1 MPYVSRLNE
10 QTLDTFTCY
19 LDDPTGF
26 YTVNT
31 EDGGYVPYHQV
42 KEYTDVFYNDLKVLL
57 EEIASNGLDVTCD
70 ETDKS
75 FTLFGQKFYCFC
87 IETQYAASSAVKD
100 TRYSIVPILYKENY
114 VSNPL
119 ANIYEDGT
127 VSSSNQAT
135 TTTGTHSTVTANAKE
150 KYGYVLNSNSKIPA
164 KGTYHTNHF
173 FKAFNRYIHDYHMN
187 YTTTAI
193 TGANFNAY
201 NTYENSNTV
210 YTGYGEAYNFIGFNL
225 IASLC
230 ENHTLRNTIKYKVN
244 IYYNDNYL
252 YITYNTCNDG
262 YIREFPMG
270 FFAKGIDCL
279 NNEVLLTTLSPTILS
294 NSNALDNKYNANT
307 NLFTR
312 ITVWSLDTG
321 NNLYE
326 QDMEVMRTFNIDKY
340 PFMNEYLGIDNT
352 KFAKIKLQALNGLIV
367 FDNLIVGEISE
378 KYHTFTRGQY
388 YTIDNETYYIPED
401 IGVDTIYPDKATYNG
416 IFLKM

>member
-10 QTLDTFTCY
+10 QTLDTFTWMK
-19 LDDPTGF
+19 DDPTGF

-31 EDGGYVPYHQV
+31 KDGGYAPYHQV
-42 KEYTDVFYNDLKVLL
+42 KEYTDTFYNDLKILL
-57 EEIASNGLDVTCD
+57 EEAASNGLDVTCD

-100 TRYSIVPILYKENY
+100 ARYCIAPILYKENY
-114 VSNPL
+114 ISNPV

-127 VSSSNQAT
+127 VSSGHFAS
-135 TTTGTHSTVTANAKE
+135 TGNIS
-150 KYGYVLNSNSKIPA
+150 NSNVIKGA
-164 KGTYHTNHF
+164 KAANGYIIGTNVPINNTYHTNHF
-173 FKAFNRYIHDYHMN
+173 FKAFNRYLHDYHMN
-187 YTTTAI
+187 YSSTA
-193 TGANFNAY
+193 TSGDYYGAY
-201 NTYENSNTV
+201 HTRNSGA
-210 YTGYGEAYNFIGFNL
+210 TGYGMVYNFIGFNL
-225 IASLC
+225 PASLC
-230 ENHTLRNTIKYKVN
+230 ENYTLRNTIKYKIN
-244 IYYNDNYL
+244 LYYNDNYIYL
-252 YITYNTCNDG
+252 TYSTLHDG
-262 YIREFPMG
+262 YINEFPMG
-270 FFAKGIDCL
+270 FFIKGTDCL

-294 NSNALDNKYNANT
+294 NNAGLDNAYSSNIT
-307 NLFTR
+307 NMFTR
-312 ITVWSLDTG
+312 ISVWSLDTG